1 MKKGRHFKDNS
12 KLANRVSVKGKVTQI
27 GLFSTVIIGGLLLT
41 GVQGIQASE
50 ADGKWEPRSI
60 EQIKKDVEGKSEYT
74 IVWGDTLSGIS
85 QATNLTMEKL
95 ASLNGIGDYNLI
107 YAGNKMIFEGDVVT
121 VQDQNGLVKDQ
132 QKIQASDKIIPNQP
146 AGEPVDQANSNDAA
160 ASDPNTTGTADNGQA
175 SGAEGGAT
183 QTPVTPEQPVQPA
196 PTQPETPSTPD
207 NPTTPEQPTN
217 PTEPEEPEQPEQQIK
232 FTVWFTAY
240 DGDDTSMNIARG
252 SKLFATEAEATSFID
267 SYADQALMKGI
278 GGSYGVM
285 SLEV

>member
-12 KLANRVSVKGKVTQI
+12 KLTNGMSGKAKVTQI

-132 QKIQASDKIIPNQP
+132 QKIQESDKIVPNQP
-146 AGEPVDQANSNDAA
+146 AGEPVDQANSNSAA
-160 ASDPNTTGTADNGQA
+160 ASDTNATGTADNGQA
-175 SGAEGGAT
+175 SGAEGGAI

-196 PTQPETPSTPD
+196 PTQPETPTNPE

-217 PTEPEEPEQPEQQIK
+217 PTEPEQPVEPQIK
-232 FTVWFTAY
+232 YTVWYTPDPDCDQSFA
-240 DGDDTSMNIARG
+240 IVRG
-252 SKLFATEAEATSFID
+252 TKLFNTDAEATAFID
-267 SYADQALMKGI
+267 GYSDQVLMQGI
-278 GGSYGVM
+278 TGSYGVM
-285 SLEV
+285 SWEV